1 MNPFVP
7 IKTLENLKIH
17 KNNLF
22 VCLFVFS
29 FSPRLLVWSAHSEIK
44 TASTDGTNVQTLV
57 NSTTKPRYSMTFDYS
72 QERLYWV
79 DMYSV

>member
-1 MNPFVP
+1 M
-7 IKTLENLKIH
+7 
-17 KNNLF
+17 
-22 VCLFVFS
+22 
-29 FSPRLLVWSAHSEIK
+29 WSAHSEIK
-44 TASTDGTNVQTLV
+44 TASTDGSDVQTLV